1 MSTEGGFRAVV
12 AAGLANLGIAVTKF
26 AAFLVTG
33 SSSLLSE
40 AIHSLADTVN
50 QALLLWGGRRAQRRP
65 DEEHQ
70 FGYGRTRF
78 VYGFVVAIIIF
89 LLGGLFSLYEGW
101 EKFHNPEVPSDV
113 WVAYVVLVVAIALES
128 FSFRTALREV
138 NKSRGSKKMSRY
150 VRDARQP
157 ELPVVLLE
165 DFGALIGLGF
175 ALAGISLA
183 TITGDGRWD
192 GLGAVAIGSL
202 LVVIAVFLAFK
213 MASMLIGESAL
224 PEQNARVLQA
234 LADQE
239 GIESVIHVRTLHTS
253 PDEFLVAAKVAVDPD
268 ETASRVADV
277 VDLAEQRIRAAEPAA
292 RWIYIETD
300 IRRAELE
307 ASPSDHEAN
316 DPGAW
321 TPLASGGADGDA
333 SGPS

>member
-26 AAFLVTG
+26 VAFLVTG
-33 SSSLLSE
+33 SSSMLSE

-50 QALLLWGGRRAQRRP
+50 QALLFWGGKRAGRRP
-65 DEEHQ
+65 DEDHQ
-70 FGYGRTRF
+70 FGHGRTRF

-113 WVAYVVLVVAIALES
+113 WVAYAVLFVAIGLES
-128 FSFRTALREV
+128 FSFRTAMREA
-138 NKSRGSKKMSRY
+138 NKARGSKKMSQY

-175 ALAGISLA
+175 ALAGVSLA
-183 TITGDGRWD
+183 SVTDDGRWD

-202 LVVIAVFLAFK
+202 LVVIAAFLSFK

-239 GIESVIHVRTLHTS
+239 GIESVIHLRTLHTS
-253 PDEFLVAAKVAVDPD
+253 PDEFLVAAKVAVDPE
-268 ETASRVADV
+268 ETARRLADV
-277 VDLAEQRIRAAEPAA
+277 VDLAEERIRAAVPAA

-300 IRRAELE
+300 IRRPEG
-307 ASPSDHEAN
+307 SGPSDPEAE
-316 DPGAW
+316 DADGW
-321 TPLASGGADGDA
+321 SPLAPGGADPDA
-333 SGPS
+333 SRPS